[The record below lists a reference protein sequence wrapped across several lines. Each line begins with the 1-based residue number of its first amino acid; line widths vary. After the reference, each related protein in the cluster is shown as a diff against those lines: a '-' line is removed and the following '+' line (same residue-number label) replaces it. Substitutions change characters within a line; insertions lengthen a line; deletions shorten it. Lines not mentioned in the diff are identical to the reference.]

1 MEKIKDVQP
10 SLKGVVISK
19 STFQKQA
26 LQQDLLTPG
35 LWGLF
40 LSGIL
45 VGACRSGDV
54 SAVAES
60 FLAVR
65 QAGDWRTAFISAFI
79 SAAGMVLLLF
89 VSGLCAVG
97 QPGAAVILLIRGMG
111 LGSCVAELYR
121 QMGIEGAAAVFLLL
135 ILPEAIAAF
144 CFLQGAKS
152 ALRMSTR
159 IFAAIL
165 SPEPPVLLPYLKRYG
180 VKLLMILGLLLLA
193 AMLSGLCT
201 GILGPALCCLRI
213 V

>member
-1 MEKIKDVQP
+1 
-10 SLKGVVISK
+10 
-19 STFQKQA
+19 
-26 LQQDLLTPG
+26 
-35 LWGLF
+35 
-40 LSGIL
+40 L

-135 ILPEAIAAF
+135 ILP
-144 CFLQGAKS
+144 
-152 ALRMSTR
+152 
-159 IFAAIL
+159 
-165 SPEPPVLLPYLKRYG
+165 
-180 VKLLMILGLLLLA
+180 
-193 AMLSGLCT
+193 
-201 GILGPALCCLRI
+201 
-213 V
+213 